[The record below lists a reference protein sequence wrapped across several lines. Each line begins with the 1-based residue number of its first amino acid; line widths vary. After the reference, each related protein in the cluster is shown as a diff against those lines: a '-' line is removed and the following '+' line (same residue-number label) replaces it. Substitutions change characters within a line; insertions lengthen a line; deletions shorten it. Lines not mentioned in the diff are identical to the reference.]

1 MHGFGWLSQMC
12 ENLNFDNVSF
22 TPAENYNVS
31 SFADCIHICGCKGYV
46 NITNSYFEHSHDDAI
61 NVHGAFLRL
70 KKLLI
75 PIPQNL
81 NSFIISKVG
90 TKHFCR

>member
-61 NVHGAFLRL
+61 NVHGAF
-70 KKLLI
+70 
-75 PIPQNL
+75 
-81 NSFIISKVG
+81 
-90 TKHFCR
+90 